1 MIVSVFD
8 VAAFILQ
15 KKGALT
21 AMKLHRIIYYCQAW
35 SLVWDEK
42 PLFSER
48 IEAWANGPVVPDLYN
63 THKGKFKI
71 DVADIQGNPGVL
83 NQQQQET
90 VIAVL
95 RDYGDKCSQW
105 LSDLSRTE
113 SPWLKARDCLPPT
126 ERGNNQIDLDIMREY
141 YDYVYQNGDLID

>member
-15 KKGALT
+15 NKGELT

-95 RDYGDKCSQW
+95 RDYGDKSSQW
-105 LSDLSRTE
+105 LCDLSRME
-113 SPWLKARDCLPPT
+113 SPWLKARGCLPPM
-126 ERGNNQIDLDIMREY
+126 ERGNNHIDLDIIREY
-141 YDYVYQNGDLID
+141 YDCVYKDGDLID